1 MPTPLLILKFFDII
15 TISVP
20 PSLPAAINIG
30 ISLTLDRL
38 KKKNIF
44 CIAPYKTV
52 IGGRINMVCFDKTGT
67 LTEDQMKF
75 KGVSAYCYGEE
86 NFKELDFERNKD
98 KPQSQNSLLFFLLNL
113 IK

>member
-1 MPTPLLILKFFDII
+1 MPTSLLILKFFDII
-15 TISVP
+15 TISIP

-52 IGGRINMVCFDKTGT
+52 IGGRINAVCFDKTGT
-67 LTEDQMKF
+67 LTEDQMRF
-75 KGVSAYCYGEE
+75 KGVSGYFCGDHK
-86 NFKELDFERNKD
+86 FKELDFERNQD
-98 KPQSQNSLLFFLLNL
+98 EPQPQHLKGSY
-113 IK
+113 